1 MKKLIAT
8 AAVVFALLVTSP
20 VQASTIHTVLPGD
33 GLWLIGVQQ
42 QVPYDVI
49 RRNNGLN
56 SNLIT
61 VGQFLYIPDPYVVQ
75 SGDSLWQISRRFG
88 LPMDTVRYV
97 NNVWDS
103 TLLVG
108 QVLYLPTP
116 LRETVNL
123 SPADLDLFARLVS
136 AEAKGEPFEGQAAV
150 ASVVLNRVA
159 SPDFPATVRDV
170 ILDYSGSVPAFSP
183 VANGQ
188 IYQPAVA
195 SAQEAVRVALQ
206 GYDYSLG
213 SLFFYNP
220 DLTGA
225 DNWIRTRSIT
235 TAIGHHVFAD

>member
-1 MKKLIAT
+1 MKRLIA
-8 AAVVFALLVTSP
+8 AAAMALVLLGTSP
-20 VQASTIHTVLPGD
+20 AQASTIHTVLPGD
-33 GLWLIGVQQ
+33 GLWSIGVQH

-49 RRNNGLN
+49 RRTNGLN
-56 SNLIT
+56 SNLIQ
-61 VGQFLYIPDPYVVQ
+61 VGQFLRIPDPYVVK
-75 SGDSLWQISRRFG
+75 SGDSLWQISRRYG
-88 LPMDTVRYV
+88 LPLDTIRYV

-103 TLLVG
+103 PLRVG

-116 LRETVNL
+116 LRNAVNL
-123 SPADLDLFARLVS
+123 SPADLDLFERLVS

-150 ASVVLNRVA
+150 ASVVLNRVTSA
-159 SPDFPATVRDV
+159 DFPATVRDV

-183 VANGQ
+183 VDNGQ
-188 IYQPAVA
+188 INEPAVA

-213 SLFFYNP
+213 AHYFYNP

-235 TAIGHHVFAD
+235 TAIGGHVFAW